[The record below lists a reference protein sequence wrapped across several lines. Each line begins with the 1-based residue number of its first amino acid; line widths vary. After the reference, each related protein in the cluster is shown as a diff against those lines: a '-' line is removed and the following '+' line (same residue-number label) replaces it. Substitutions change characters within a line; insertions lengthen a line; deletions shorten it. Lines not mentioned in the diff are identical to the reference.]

1 MVLVLLLLLYYVDKM
16 PPQSTPSPPDNGPND
31 RRSSSNPTPSL
42 LDDAEE
48 AIDFD
53 QTLKEVEQSLLLL
66 KARYAQIQLDRQHQ
80 HDLQQR
86 KEQIEKQLQHP
97 SSQINPLELKREL
110 KRIRQQLEELE
121 VALESQLFSW
131 SGLKEIFWQ
140 AVRFGGLGIV
150 IGWILKSLVG

>member
-1 MVLVLLLLLYYVDKM
+1 MVLILLFLLYYVDTM
-16 PPQSTPSPPDNGPND
+16 PTQSTPSPPD
-31 RRSSSNPTPSL
+31 
-42 LDDAEE
+42 DAEA

-53 QTLKEVEQSLLLL
+53 QTLKEVEQALLLL

-80 HDLQQR
+80 QDLLQR

-97 SSQINPLELKREL
+97 PSQISQLELKREL

>member
-1 MVLVLLLLLYYVDKM
+1 VVLILLLLLYYVDTM
-16 PPQSTPSPPDNGPND
+16 PTQSSPSPPN
-31 RRSSSNPTPSL
+31 
-42 LDDAEE
+42 DAET
-48 AIDFD
+48 AIDFE

-80 HDLQQR
+80 QDLQQR
-86 KEQIEKQLQHP
+86 KEQIEKQLQHSP
-97 SSQINPLELKREL
+97 SSGSQLELKREL
-110 KRIRQQLEELE
+110 RRIRQQLEELE

-140 AVRFGGLGIV
+140 AVRFGGVGIV

>member
-1 MVLVLLLLLYYVDKM
+1 MILVLLPLLYYVDQM
-16 PPQSTPSPPDNGPND
+16 SPQSTPSPPEDDSN
-31 RRSSSNPTPSL
+31 RRSSSSPSL
-42 LDDAEE
+42 LDDAED

-97 SSQINPLELKREL
+97 PSQVNPLELKREL
-110 KRIRQQLEELE
+110 KHIRQQLEALE

>member
-1 MVLVLLLLLYYVDKM
+1 MILVLLPLLYYVDQM
-16 PPQSTPSPPDNGPND
+16 SPQSTPSPPEDDLN
-31 RRSSSNPTPSL
+31 RRSSSSPSL
-42 LDDAEE
+42 LDDAED

-97 SSQINPLELKREL
+97 PSHINLLELKREL
-110 KRIRQQLEELE
+110 KHIRQQLEALE
-121 VALESQLFSW
+121 VELESQLFSW

>member
-1 MVLVLLLLLYYVDKM
+1 M
-16 PPQSTPSPPDNGPND
+16 PSPSTPSPPN
-31 RRSSSNPTPSL
+31 
-42 LDDAEE
+42 DAE
-48 AIDFD
+48 APIDFD

-66 KARYAQIQLDRQHQ
+66 KARYAQIQLDRKHQ

-97 SSQINPLELKREL
+97 PSQASQLELKREL